1 MDLVQEFEKTQ
12 ITKPFPDIRPGDTVR
27 VHQKISELVVSAA
40 RSKAKKETKEEKERI
55 QVFEGVVIQRRGGKG
70 LSGTITVR
78 KIASGVGVEKIFPIY
93 SPTIVKIE
101 VVKRGKVRRAKLFYL
116 RKKKEKEARLKEEKL
131 TKQMLES
138 LVYGEIKST
147 KPKEAEKEVKQE
159 AKSKKETKTKEKET
173 KSETKKEVKNKID
186 QKAK

>member
-1 MDLVQEFEKTQ
+1 MDLVQDFERTQ
-12 ITKPFPDIRPGDTVR
+12 IAKPFPDIRPGDTVR
-27 VHQKISELVVSAA
+27 VHQKIKEIVVSAA
-40 RSKAKKETKEEKERI
+40 KSKAKKETKEEKERI

-138 LVYGEIKST
+138 LVHEKTDVAKS
-147 KPKEAEKEVKQE
+147 KEVK
-159 AKSKKETKTKEKET
+159 KEKE
-173 KSETKKEVKNKID
+173 
-186 QKAK
+186 